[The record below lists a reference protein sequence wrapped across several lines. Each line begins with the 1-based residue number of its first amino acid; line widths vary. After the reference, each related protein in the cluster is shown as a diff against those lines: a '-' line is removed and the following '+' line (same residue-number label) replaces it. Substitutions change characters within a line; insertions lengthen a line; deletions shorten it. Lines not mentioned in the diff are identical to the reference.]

1 MVQLRRGPTPPPSYV
16 ADRRAALRER
26 WCLCHD
32 VIAEGE
38 VTANIQPD
46 LEQNGLPSTGGVW
59 TQYVQGV
66 SEEFYI
72 VLQHGIG
79 RACHIHTFPSRNS
92 GLTLARLTSP

>member
-1 MVQLRRGPTPPPSYV
+1 
-16 ADRRAALRER
+16 
-26 WCLCHD
+26 

-38 VTANIQPD
+38 VTADIQPD

-72 VLQHGIG
+72 EL
-79 RACHIHTFPSRNS
+79 
-92 GLTLARLTSP
+92 

>member
-1 MVQLRRGPTPPPSYV
+1 MVQPRQGPTPPPSYA
-16 ADRRAALRER
+16 ADRCAALHELWRLR
-26 WCLCHD
+26 PD

-38 VTANIQPD
+38 VTADIQPD

-72 VLQHGIG
+72 ELQHGIG